1 MAVNLRKFV
10 NPRFLRTV
18 DTELLGRL
26 LERHRHRLIGLDV
39 DVIRSTPECAGEA
52 LQEFFAGP
60 EDCYPEGLIADLHRI
75 AELGDAAGLR
85 LILHEARRAGLSLRP
100 GCESCTSERRQDP
113 KHVAL
118 RTFLDHPAL
127 FDAASDMLA
136 IAARSS
142 LAEYAGLEAGVEVD
156 LGAQARETF
165 TSELAA
171 MLEADLCGSY
181 CRLGWYADTD
191 DVNLVISHGSIVKTT
206 PIVRRGEERVVS
218 YRDAEQAVLSY
229 SAATGRLKMG
239 DIPKFRRPGVAE
251 LFAER
256 MLGRPGFFAAE
267 SAQDLYTLAPIERKG
282 PGFRFHHG
290 FDRGIRQVKIVEAQA
305 RRPVEERQ
313 IGNAFAAS
321 KLVARDARACALAR
335 LDEIMRGERLGEDWR
350 LEHVVIRI
358 ALDAGPERP
367 SQLTAKI
374 KPPAKAVFPRHRHE
388 GRILNL
394 LRRNGLVR
402 DRIADH
408 PLVAAE

>member
-1 MAVNLRKFV
+1 M
-10 NPRFLRTV
+10 
-18 DTELLGRL
+18 
-26 LERHRHRLIGLDV
+26 
-39 DVIRSTPECAGEA
+39 
-52 LQEFFAGP
+52 
-60 EDCYPEGLIADLHRI
+60 
-75 AELGDAAGLR
+75 
-85 LILHEARRAGLSLRP
+85 
-100 GCESCTSERRQDP
+100 SERRQDP

-118 RTFLDHPAL
+118 RTFLDHPAV

-136 IAARSS
+136 LAARSS
-142 LAEYAGLEAGVEVD
+142 LAEYAGLEEGIEAELSRSSRDGFAAEVAG
-156 LGAQARETF
+156 
-165 TSELAA
+165 

-181 CRLGWYADTD
+181 CRLGWYSDADE
-191 DVNLVISHGSIVKTT
+191 VNLVISHGSIVKTA
-206 PIVRRGEERVVS
+206 PIVTHGEERVVS

-239 DIPKFRRPGVAE
+239 DVPKYRRADVAE
-251 LFAER
+251 LFAAR

-267 SAQDLYTLAPIERKG
+267 GAQDLYTLAPIERTG

-290 FDRGIRQVKIVEAQA
+290 FDQGIRQVKIVEAQA
-305 RRPVEERQ
+305 RRPVEDRQ

-367 SQLTAKI
+367 AQLTAKI

-388 GRILNL
+388 GRVLNL

-402 DRIADH
+402 DRHADCT
-408 PLVAAE
+408 LVAAE